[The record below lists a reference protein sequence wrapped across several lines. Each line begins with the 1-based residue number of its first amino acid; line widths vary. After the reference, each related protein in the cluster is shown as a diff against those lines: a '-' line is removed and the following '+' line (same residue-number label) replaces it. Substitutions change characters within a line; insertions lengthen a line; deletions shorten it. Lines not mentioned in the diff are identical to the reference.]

1 MKKISLLSLC
11 LLMIIVMG
19 CTKGDRLPGSVKN
32 DLHKADRKL
41 EAVKIFEIDHKKV
54 IYEKEDRKLIMPLH
68 FKEDV
73 ELPPKLVGSMATTP
87 LSGNEDVDDV
97 VVKYELKNHKHEL
110 HYKRDKHGMLKRV
123 N

>member
-1 MKKISLLSLC
+1 MKKIGLMSLC

-19 CTKGDRLPGSVKN
+19 CTKGDRLPSSVKN
-32 DLHKADRKL
+32 DLHKADRKI
-41 EAVKIFEIDHKKV
+41 EAVKIFEIDHKQV
-54 IYEKEDRKLIMPLH
+54 VYEKKDKKLTVPLH

-87 LSGNEDVDDV
+87 FSGNEDVDYV
-97 VVKYELKNHKHEL
+97 EVKNELKGHKHEL
-110 HYKRDKHGMLKRV
+110 NYKRDKHGMLRRV

>member
-1 MKKISLLSLC
+1 MKKIGLMSLC

-19 CTKGDRLPGSVKN
+19 CTKGDRLPSSVKN
-32 DLHKADRKL
+32 DLHKADRKI
-41 EAVKIFEIDHKKV
+41 EAVKIFEIDHKQV
-54 IYEKEDRKLIMPLH
+54 VYEKKDKKLTVPLH

-87 LSGNEDVDDV
+87 FSGNEDVDYV
-97 VVKYELKNHKHEL
+97 EVKYELKGHKHEL
-110 HYKRDKHGMLKRV
+110 HYKRDKHGMLRRV